1 MVVSVFIAT
10 TINSCYIKLS
20 CIERQKQKDNW
31 VSLTKLSGIE
41 EGKMTGAKDL
51 LLLFLWQLNI
61 LPRQIIQLAWK
72 WVGEP
77 GLTSPHLTAR
87 LVRTRRNLTTAEAVK
102 GASHVA
108 SNTMHC
114 NAASPVQE
122 PTELKGDGKSV
133 RKSIS
138 WLDLSR
144 LDLSPLSNL
153 KTGPV
158 CTVCTIRECDKFD
171 NCTLS
176 HNNHTFDL
184 LLLCMLIL
192 FMPWGRYEYVC
203 RL

>member
-1 MVVSVFIAT
+1 
-10 TINSCYIKLS
+10 
-20 CIERQKQKDNW
+20 
-31 VSLTKLSGIE
+31 
-41 EGKMTGAKDL
+41 MTGAKDL
-51 LLLFLWQLNI
+51 SLLFLWQLNI

-184 LLLCMLIL
+184 LLLCIFTVYAMGYDCRLWTLALVFTAPVLCL
-192 FMPWGRYEYVC
+192 FTAHYSDRYEYASSVGRFKYGKP
-203 RL
+203 RLGESCI